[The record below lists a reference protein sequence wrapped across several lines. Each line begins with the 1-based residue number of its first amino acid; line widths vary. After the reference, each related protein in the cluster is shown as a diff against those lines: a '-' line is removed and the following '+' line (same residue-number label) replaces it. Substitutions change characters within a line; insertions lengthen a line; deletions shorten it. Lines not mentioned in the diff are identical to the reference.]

1 MPLPKSPAAIL
12 KTVVAALAVTL
23 IALSLWRLMSPMAG
37 LSVTQTTVDG
47 TPVTIYQP
55 GDGATPGPAVVVAHG
70 FAGSRQ
76 LMQSYALA
84 LARAGYVAVTYDAL
98 GHGRHPEP
106 LPGNLTEV
114 TGATVYLLE
123 QLDQVVAYA
132 RTLTPDHD
140 RLALLGHSMASDII
154 VRQAGDDRDTYAAV
168 VAVSM
173 FSPVVTA
180 EVPPNLLVIVGGL
193 EPTVLKDEAA
203 RVVAMIADE
212 DPPQWSTTYGDI
224 DAGSG
229 RRMAIAPGVE
239 HIGVLFERTG
249 IAEAVAWIDRAFGRT
264 DADRPDPPARGSWVL
279 ILLLAVVVLAWPAS
293 ALLPR
298 VAEGPGEVGGG
309 MPWRRF
315 WPVAVAPAVL
325 TPLILWPLPT
335 DWLPV
340 LVGDYLLMH
349 FALYGLL
356 SALGLWWLRRR
367 DDAPPPDA
375 PRPTVR
381 WDRLALAALAVTAFA
396 MIGLGGPIHLSV
408 ANFLPTADRA
418 WLVPEMMLGTL
429 LFFLVDE
436 WISRGPHRAR
446 GAYPA
451 TKALFLLSLVPAI
464 ALDLNSLFFLIILY
478 PVIALFFVIFG
489 LFSAWSRRATG
500 HPWPAAV
507 ASAFVFAWCVAV
519 TFPIVT
525 GE

>member
-1 MPLPKSPAAIL
+1 
-12 KTVVAALAVTL
+12 VAVLALAT
-23 IALSLWRLMSPMAG
+23 IAVALWRLMTPLAG
-37 LSVTQTTVDG
+37 LDVVRASVER
-47 TPVTIYQP
+47 TPVTVYRMAGNAP
-55 GDGATPGPAVVVAHG
+55 AGPAVVVAHG

-76 LMQSYALA
+76 LMQSYAVA
-84 LARAGYVAVTYDAL
+84 LAHAGYVAVTYDAL
-98 GHGRHPEP
+98 GHGRHPDP

-154 VRQAGDDRDTYAAV
+154 VRQAGDDRRTYAAV

-180 EVPPNLLVIVGGL
+180 TVPPNLLVVVGGL
-193 EPTVLKDEAA
+193 EPSVLKDEAA
-203 RVVAMIADE
+203 RAVGMVAAE
-212 DPPQWSTTYGDI
+212 DPPQWGKTYGDFS
-224 DAGSG
+224 DGSA
-229 RRMAIAPGVE
+229 RRMAISPGVE
-239 HIGVLFERTG
+239 HIGVLFGQDG
-249 IAEAVAWIDRAFGRT
+249 IAEAVAWIDQAFGRT
-264 DADRPDPPARGSWVL
+264 GEGRLAPPARGSWVL
-279 ILLLAVVVLAWPAS
+279 ILLLTVVTLAWPAAS
-293 ALLPR
+293 LLPR
-298 VAEGPGEVGGG
+298 AVSGPGEIGAGL
-309 MPWRRF
+309 PWRLL

-349 FALYGLL
+349 FALYGAL
-356 SALGLWWLRRR
+356 SGLGLVWLRRR
-367 DDAPPPDA
+367 HPAAATPLMPS
-375 PRPTVR
+375 TR
-381 WDRLALAALAVTAFA
+381 WSGFAVATLAVLVFA
-396 MIGLGGPIHLSV
+396 MIGLGGPIHLFV
-408 ANFLPTADRA
+408 ANFIPTPERA
-418 WLVPEMMLGTL
+418 WLVPEIMLGTL

-436 WISRGPHRAR
+436 WLTRGQGRAR

-451 TKALFLLSLVPAI
+451 TKALFLLSLAPAI
-464 ALDLNSLFFLIILY
+464 ALDLNNLFFLIILY
-478 PVIALFFVIFG
+478 PVIVLFFVIFG

-500 HPWPAAV
+500 HPWVAGV